1 MKILQTAERVSDKDL
16 SDNYIYQRSLF
27 AYEEAAKLVS
37 GDVLEIGTGS
47 GYGIEIISPKTNK
60 FITVDK
66 FENENLKHL
75 KEKFN
80 NLVFIKT
87 NVPPL
92 TGIAD
97 NSVDYVITFQV
108 IEHIQ
113 NDKEFV
119 KEIYRVLKNKGKL
132 IVTTPNIKMSL
143 TRNPW
148 HIREYTIKQL
158 DDLLMNYF
166 QSVEKLG
173 VYGNEKVMKHYD
185 KNKESVKKFTR
196 FDVLNLQYLLPR
208 QLLQIPYD
216 ILNRINRKKLM
227 QSSGSLVSDIKLE
240 DYFIDKANDNCLDLF
255 YCAEKITL

>member
-1 MKILQTAERVSDKDL
+1 MKILQTAERVSDVDV

-47 GYGIEIISPKTNK
+47 GYGIEIISPKTTK

-66 FENENLKHL
+66 FENENLIHL
-75 KEKFN
+75 KEKFS

-92 TGIAD
+92 TGIED

-148 HIREYTIKQL
+148 HIREYTINEL
-158 DDLLMNYF
+158 ETLLLKSF

-173 VYGNEKVMKHYD
+173 VFGNEKVMKHYE
-185 KNKESVKKFTR
+185 KNKESVKSFTR
-196 FDVLNLQYLLPR
+196 FDIFNLQYLLPR

-216 ILNRINRKKLM
+216 ILNRINRNKLM
-227 QSSGSLVSDIKLE
+227 KSSDSLVSDIKLD

-255 YCAEKITL
+255 YCAQKIV